1 MELVVLICF
10 LGAVPLG
17 IATWYWS
24 GPARIRRKLRSAPRV
39 SIAEAPEGE
48 VVRIDGRV
56 TEGEA
61 LEAPLTGRRCVYYVA
76 VVEEK
81 GDAGDWMELARES
94 RGVRFM
100 VEDGTGRA
108 IIDPEGARIDVDLDS
123 TTQSGTT
130 DDPTPREAAF
140 LVRHRLKG
148 AGLFFNRTLRY
159 REGVFEIGE
168 PIAVMCQPVRE
179 PDPDAASR
187 TAGYR
192 DLPPTRLRVGGSPA
206 HPILLSD
213 SRDVTLNRRRR
224 R

>member
-1 MELVVLICF
+1 METLLLI
-10 LGAVPLG
+10 LALAAVPLG
-17 IATWYWS
+17 IATWYGS
-24 GPARIRRKLRSAPRV
+24 GSARIRRALRGARRV

-56 TEGEA
+56 AEGEA

-81 GDAGDWMELARES
+81 GDAGDWMEVVRES
-94 RGVRFM
+94 GGVRFM
-100 VEDGTGRA
+100 VEDGTGHA
-108 IIDPEGARIDVDLDS
+108 IIDPEGARINVDLDS
-123 TTQSGTT
+123 TTRSGTI
-130 DDPTPREAAF
+130 DEPTSRETAF
-140 LVRHRLKG
+140 LARHRVKG
-148 AGLFFNRTLRY
+148 IGLFFNRTLRY

-192 DLPPTRLRVGGSPA
+192 DLPPTRLRVGGSSA
-206 HPILLSD
+206 RPIRLSD
-213 SRDVTLNRRRR
+213 SRDVTQRSRRR
-224 R
+224 